1 MTLFTKSTLYALLLL
16 KCSAALTQKYNFIN
30 YNIDDGLLQSQVNE
44 LLQDNDRHIWM
55 STSGGI
61 SRFDGTLFTN
71 YTTREG
77 LCENNIWNMKIDTL
91 QRLWAIT
98 SSGLNLVTRNRITV
112 FPLPERIRVRM
123 PDLEVTADNRL
134 WCLMN
139 STIYLFRLN
148 KLVKAE
154 TAVFTNC
161 SIAALTTD
169 AAKNLYVL
177 TYDRNI
183 YKYVN
188 GVWSSFTT
196 LASMDSTA
204 GIFNI
209 YIDSLQNTWVLT
221 SKEIFVKSPGKER
234 VKSWFKTNDKNII
247 FLCFSKDRLGN
258 TWLGANRGAFKI
270 GPGKDFIYFNNKNGF
285 TDCTVNDI
293 LTDVEGNVWLGTDG
307 SGLYRYPRY
316 AVYGPYR

>member
-112 FPLPERIRVRM
+112 F
-123 PDLEVTADNRL
+123 
-134 WCLMN
+134 
-139 STIYLFRLN
+139 
-148 KLVKAE
+148 
-154 TAVFTNC
+154 
-161 SIAALTTD
+161 
-169 AAKNLYVL
+169 
-177 TYDRNI
+177 
-183 YKYVN
+183 
-188 GVWSSFTT
+188 
-196 LASMDSTA
+196 
-204 GIFNI
+204 
-209 YIDSLQNTWVLT
+209 
-221 SKEIFVKSPGKER
+221 
-234 VKSWFKTNDKNII
+234 
-247 FLCFSKDRLGN
+247 
-258 TWLGANRGAFKI
+258 
-270 GPGKDFIYFNNKNGF
+270 
-285 TDCTVNDI
+285 
-293 LTDVEGNVWLGTDG
+293 
-307 SGLYRYPRY
+307 
-316 AVYGPYR
+316 